1 MRFLDKSQKSRLS
14 AGYKV
19 KKIIDVNRDVEF
31 TLKKYNRQGGKSYEM

>member
-19 KKIIDVNRDVEF
+19 KKITDANGDVGF
-31 TLKKYNRQGGKSYEM
+31 ALKNIIEIVSSKL